1 MVWPVMLDLS
11 TVVDEK
17 GRGFKASDSGLP
29 NMLQCNFETGFG
41 SLNES
46 VSSYFLWETEYYPV
60 EQSSILWSF
69 FAEV

>member
-41 SLNES
+41 SLVALGQLLLPLGN
-46 VSSYFLWETEYYPV
+46 
-60 EQSSILWSF
+60 
-69 FAEV
+69 